1 MLVEPACA
9 AGLSVAYIPDMLA
22 NLDADGALLRRARS
36 PDCSGLVLVVC
47 GGSSVTLDLLAQWKT
62 RVGL

>member
-9 AGLSVAYIPDMLA
+9 AGLSVAYLPDLLE
-22 NLDADGALLRRARS
+22 NLDEHGTLLARAKS
-36 PDCSGLVLVVC
+36 PECSGLVLIVC